1 MTEAPLDGSGSIR
14 RGPSIEAVFEKLSER
29 MIYEGRVFNFVED
42 TWRSPD
48 GDVFDRQ
55 LIRNRG
61 AVAIVPL
68 HDDSTVTLIH
78 QFRPAF
84 GTGIW
89 EIPAGLLDKPGEA
102 RADAAIRELR
112 EEVGFIA
119 DSIRELV
126 TLRPAP
132 GLSDERTTIF
142 LATGLAFAGLEAD
155 GPEERFLHIE
165 RIPIDEIRTMIAN
178 GEIEDA
184 KTVTGIMFALEHL
197 RSLRS

>member
-1 MTEAPLDGSGSIR
+1 MTDTPLPR
-14 RGPSIEAVFEKLSER
+14 RGPATEAVFEKLSER

-68 HDDSTVTLIH
+68 HDDHSVTLIH

-84 GTGIW
+84 GSGIW
-89 EIPAGLLDKPGEA
+89 EIPAGLLDRPGEA
-102 RADAAIRELR
+102 RHEAAARELR
-112 EEVGFIA
+112 EEVGFVA
-119 DSIRELV
+119 ESIRELV

-132 GLSDERTTIF
+132 GLSDERTTVF
-142 LATGLAFAGLEAD
+142 LATGLSFEGLEAD
-155 GPEERFLHIE
+155 GPEERYLHIE
-165 RIPIDEIRTMIAN
+165 RIPIHEVREMIAL

-184 KTVTGIMFALEHL
+184 KTVTGIMFALDHL
-197 RSLRS
+197 RAGSQ